1 MNIVDGVYF
10 FVRDICTAPLPHYQH
25 FLQSRGNNSNSTSR
39 SNNSNSRSSSTISNN
54 SSRVSKSNNSRSRI
68 RGRQLA
74 HNLNNVRHI
83 QFLYFRPATRSIP
96 TMTQKWR
103 VTSEQNISLSILLPR
118 QDRWG
123 RRCCCGRPRGAT
135 LLLSEP
141 FASQPSLNVN
151 CITLVLADI

>member
-54 SSRVSKSNNSRSRI
+54 SSRLSKSNNSRSRI

-74 HNLNNVRHI
+74 HNLNNVRHTVSVFPSRHA
-83 QFLYFRPATRSIP
+83 QHSHDDAKVASYVWAKHFPFHFTSKAGQVRPA
-96 TMTQKWR
+96 
-103 VTSEQNISLSILLPR
+103 
-118 QDRWG
+118 
-123 RRCCCGRPRGAT
+123 
-135 LLLSEP
+135 LLLW
-141 FASQPSLNVN
+141 ASARGNFTVIGALCVAAIAQR
-151 CITLVLADI
+151 